1 MILVIVSG
9 GSVFVHRYDFLDGL
23 FLCVR
28 RYDFLEGNDF
38 CAWVYFLCLTFGY
51 DFLENKFLW
60 GV

>member
-1 MILVIVSG
+1 M
-9 GSVFVHRYDFLDGL
+9 HRYDFLEGL